1 MNSSYWSIDQLPGLK
16 PPEQDLLKAHGIDNT
31 QKLLA
36 KTRNSQAREHLAIQL
51 KIGVNYVKKWSA
63 LADLA
68 RVPSVSC
75 QYCGL
80 LLHSGIISV
89 SQLAVT
95 PFHRLHRQVL
105 RLQVATL
112 SRKDLAPSV
121 KDVKQ
126 WVEEAKLLVN

>member
-1 MNSSYWSIDQLPGLK
+1 MNPAYWSIDKLPGLK
-16 PPEQDLLKAHGIDNT
+16 PSEQDLLKAHGITNT
-31 QKLLA
+31 QQLLVKA
-36 KTRNSQAREHLAIQL
+36 RNLQAQEHLAIQL
-51 KIGVNYVKKWSA
+51 KLKLNYVKKWAA

-68 RVPSVSC
+68 RVPSVGC

-95 PFHRLHRQVL
+95 PFHRLHRQIL

-112 SRKDLAPSV
+112 SRKDLAPAV